1 MSLFRTTQ
9 SRITRLGNTK
19 RSDHEPDSG
28 VHLGRDIGR
37 CRCWCITYIT
47 IESTSLRGALR
58 AGLIS
63 EAIGNIPYLFAV
75 PAVSPPGI
83 AMSLLAAF
91 VFIRVILRVGELTPL
106 KAGYGVGMTY
116 FVLLAIVSCA

>member
-1 MSLFRTTQ
+1 MNPIVAYIWGVASEGVVVALLF
-9 SRITRLGNTK
+9 
-19 RSDHEPDSG
+19 
-28 VHLGRDIGR
+28 
-37 CRCWCITYIT
+37 WCITYIT

-63 EAIGNIPYLFAV
+63 EAIGNIPYIFAV

-83 AMSLLAAF
+83 AMALVGAF
-91 VFIRVILRVGELTPL
+91 IFIRVILRVGELTPL